1 MSEVKGTLLGIV
13 LALSI
18 FSIVFTLIT
27 FAVNNAAISVSERIE
42 ETGDNDPTVFTEHQ
56 SHQTVYLTGI

>member
-1 MSEVKGTLLGIV
+1 MSEVKGTLLGII

-27 FAVNNAAISVSERIE
+27 FAVNNAAVSVSERIE
-42 ETGDNDPTVFTEHQ
+42 EVSDSDPTVFTEHQ

>member
-1 MSEVKGTLLGIV
+1 MSEVKGTLLGII

-27 FAVNNAAISVSERIE
+27 FAVNNAAVSVSERIE
-42 ETGDNDPTVFTEHQ
+42 EVSDSNPTVFTEHQ
-56 SHQTVYLTGI
+56 SHSSVYVLSY

>member
-1 MSEVKGTLLGIV
+1 MSEVKGTLLGII

-42 ETGDNDPTVFTEHQ
+42 EVGDSDPTVFTEHQ